1 MARNVFKPG
10 SGDSK
15 RKVIEASLTLKK
27 KMFSLNRLNDFLL
40 NDFLEFSLQI
50 GYGGGVEKEA
60 DPGCLKKRF
69 LKF

>member
-1 MARNVFKPG
+1 MTATRFPFLIT
-10 SGDSK
+10 DY
-15 RKVIEASLTLKK
+15 ELLLK
-27 KMFSLNRLNDFLL
+27 
-40 NDFLEFSLQI
+40 DFLEFSLEI